1 MKKQQLRAAAEKA
14 QIEINDQINQFILSS
29 LEDFVTTYTAAGLQF
44 VLFPCV
50 SGKTAI

>member
-29 LEDFVTTYTAAGLQF
+29 LEGVHLRFVGNL
-44 VLFPCV
+44 
-50 SGKTAI
+50 